1 MTRIIAVTSGKGGVG
16 KTQISVNLALQ
27 CAHAGLKVGLFDA
40 DLGLANASLLL
51 NLTPQ
56 QTLSDVIT
64 GEVKLR
70 DIVISAHGIDII
82 PCSSGI
88 TEMANL
94 PVAALRRLSDALTTL
109 PDYDLMVFDT
119 SAGVANTVSAF
130 AAAAPEVLLVI
141 TPEPTA
147 LTDAYAL
154 VKLLYRRLYA
164 GRISVVVNQATSER
178 QALQTYAKFRDVV
191 RVYQGVVLPL
201 LGWIPHDV
209 QVTEAAGRQTP
220 LTQLAPQGQAA
231 MAMQNLA
238 ARLLESSVPDAGD
251 TLAAFWRRLTG
262 ITQTDAVTP
271 IVRHPIE
278 RRSAPRSVPRS
289 APQYAPHPKPTV
301 NAEELPADLS
311 SRLSRLEAGLA
322 SVVQALQAH
331 PLTLKDEHKPAQPTD
346 EMLPMSA
353 GAAKLTEFRKGRR
366 ASETDTP
373 AGIVRT
379 AQRATPIDALQLR
392 RVVGRML
399 SKAMPGAE
407 GTQPTQVQVEVDQL
421 QMDADNEFS
430 LRPGRYTCITL
441 QCDHIQSPDS
451 FIEEI
456 FSNCNITGCKVRQ
469 LGSHRRYWLTN
480 SRDGCILLDGDN
492 QDRNCVR
499 AYMAAGG
506 NVLVTPETEPPEWV
520 PSLRR
525 VSPSVGRRVAEQLL
539 EKYPHESVHR
549 EDAEGDAVE
558 LFSLLRRDRAPLLC
572 AFHTAGD
579 ETVAGAMREQSP

>member
-1 MTRIIAVTSGKGGVG
+1 MTRIIVVTSGKGGVG

-27 CAHAGLKVGLFDA
+27 CAHAGLNVGLFDA

-51 NLTPQ
+51 NLTPK
-56 QTLSDVIT
+56 QTLSDVIA
-64 GEVKLR
+64 GDVKLR

-82 PCSSGI
+82 PGSSGI

-109 PDYDLMVFDT
+109 PDYDLMIFDT
-119 SAGVANTVSAF
+119 SAGVANPVLDF

-154 VKLLYRRLYA
+154 VKSLYRRLYD
-164 GRISVVVNQATSER
+164 GRISVVVNQAASER

-201 LGWIPHDV
+201 LGWIPYDPR
-209 QVTEAAGRQTP
+209 VTEATRRQTP
-220 LTQLAPQGQAA
+220 LTHFDPQGQAA
-231 MAMQNLA
+231 MAMHNLT
-238 ARLLESSVPDAGD
+238 ARLLESSAPDAQD

-262 ITQTDAVTP
+262 ITLTDAVMPT
-271 IVRHPIE
+271 VRHPTE
-278 RRSAPRSVPRS
+278 RRSVPRS
-289 APQYAPHPKPTV
+289 APQFAPGHTPTV
-301 NAEELPADLS
+301 TAEALSVDLA
-311 SRLSRLEAGLA
+311 SRLTRLEAGLA
-322 SVVQALQAH
+322 AVVQALQIH
-331 PLTLKDEHKPAQPTD
+331 PSTLSEVHNPALPADESLPMAAAVKPA
-346 EMLPMSA
+346 
-353 GAAKLTEFRKGRR
+353 EFRKGRR
-366 ASETDTP
+366 ASEVGAP
-373 AGIVRT
+373 ARIVRN

-399 SKAMPGAE
+399 SKAMPGVE
-407 GTQPTQVQVEVDQL
+407 GTQPTQIRVDVDQL
-421 QMDADNEFS
+421 QMDAGNEFS

-480 SRDGCILLDGDN
+480 GRDGCILLDGNN

-520 PSLRR
+520 PCVRR
-525 VSPSVGRRVAEQLL
+525 VSPSVGRHVTEQLL

-549 EDAEGDAVE
+549 EDAKGDAVE
-558 LFSLLRRDRAPLLC
+558 LFRLLRRDRAPLLC

>member
-16 KTQISVNLALQ
+16 KTQISVNVALQ
-27 CAHAGLKVGLFDA
+27 CARAGLKVGLFDA
-40 DLGLANASLLL
+40 DLGLANAGLLL
-51 NLTPQ
+51 NLTPRQ
-56 QTLSDVIT
+56 NLSDVIA
-64 GEVKLR
+64 GDVKLR
-70 DIVISAHGIDII
+70 DIVISAQGIDII
-82 PCSSGI
+82 PGSSGI

-119 SAGVANTVSAF
+119 SAGVANTVLAF

-164 GRISVVVNQATSER
+164 GRISVVVNQAASER

-201 LGWIPHDV
+201 LGWIPHDP
-209 QVTEAAGRQTP
+209 QVTEATRRQTP
-220 LTQLAPQGQAA
+220 LTQLDPQGQAA

-238 ARLLESSVPDAGD
+238 ARLLESSAPDAKD
-251 TLAAFWRRLTG
+251 TLGAFWQRLTG

-271 IVRHPIE
+271 IVRHPTE
-278 RRSAPRSVPRS
+278 RRSVPRS
-289 APQYAPHPKPTV
+289 VPQPAAHPKPTV
-301 NAEELPADLS
+301 AAAALPADLA
-311 SRLSRLEAGLA
+311 SRLTRLEAGLA
-322 SVVQALQAH
+322 AVVQALQTH
-331 PLTLKDEHKPAQPTD
+331 PPTLSVEYTQPADDALPVSAAAKPA
-346 EMLPMSA
+346 
-353 GAAKLTEFRKGRR
+353 EFRKGRR
-366 ASETDTP
+366 ASEAGAP
-373 AGIVRT
+373 ARIVRN

-407 GTQPTQVQVEVDQL
+407 GTQPTQVRVDVDQL

-480 SRDGCILLDGDN
+480 GRDGCILLDGDN
-492 QDRNCVR
+492 QDLNCVR

-558 LFSLLRRDRAPLLC
+558 LFRLLRRDRAPLLC